1 VIKNLVTTA
10 TPLLR
15 AAGDCE
21 KIILSPLPR
30 YLKSCWDAAEHLSN
44 KREKRKYCKIM
55 GEAIGEMKDSIR
67 HIVFGKK
74 IKSFKVL
81 SPLLLLADDEEPDT
95 YDNLRYF
102 QEDPVHL
109 AERGYTILVEAIS
122 KTIEDG
128 TFTRASRSGA
138 ATPAPATSFNLG
150 RGAKIDRSLFK
161 RRGWVN
167 RDNTLA
173 HRNYGNNNHW
183 HTPRGRASASG
194 GRRGNRAGYAGLG
207 ARGGQRGHGGRLAR
221 GGHGKSGFGR
231 GHRSW
236 PY

>member
-10 TPLLR
+10 TPLFR
-15 AAGDCE
+15 AAGECE
-21 KIILSPLPR
+21 KVILSPLPR
-30 YLKSCWDAAEHLSN
+30 YLKSCCGAAEHLTN
-44 KREKRKYCKIM
+44 KREKRKYCKAM

-67 HIVFGKK
+67 DIVFGKK

-81 SPLLLLADDEEPDT
+81 LPLLLLADDEDPDT
-95 YDNLRYF
+95 YDNLRHF
-102 QEDPVHL
+102 LEDPVHL
-109 AERGYTILVEAIS
+109 AEQGYTLLVEAIS
-122 KTIEDG
+122 KAIEDG
-128 TFTRASRSGA
+128 TFTRASRAGA
-138 ATPAPATSFNLG
+138 SAPAPATSFNLG

-167 RDNTLA
+167 RDDTLA
-173 HRNYGNNNHW
+173 HRNYGSSNHW
-183 HTPRGRASASG
+183 STPRGWASG
-194 GRRGNRAGYAGLG
+194 SGGGRGTRAGRTSHG
-207 ARGGQRGHGGRLAR
+207 ARGGHRGHQAR